1 MFCQTCILGARFDAQ
16 WVMNFHQHTVLNVQ
30 AGRQAQMAKEV
41 EQRAYEIVE
50 ELRAD
55 IDFEL
60 DDVIAQIIRGLP
72 EDYFTRLSR
81 QDQLSQL
88 KALLAMGVCN
98 LRDEITLRSDDGCH
112 IAVVAR
118 KNYPGLLANILTRL
132 PSEGLL
138 IGAKIFTSTEHDF
151 IIDLFEFNSNGDS
164 QAGEPIGQ
172 DVVENTIEKVSSL
185 TGRSLERT
193 REFVS
198 HYHSTNRILESP
210 KDIAEQFLA
219 FLEVESTKDIVVRW
233 VEVPGKDYARVTVSA
248 GCSNARELFQRTA
261 EFLGQRSLDIEQAFL
276 HGMPIDEGDPM
287 AIASF
292 RVSGPGDDTLTLGES
307 ANQLADFLRGVNASS
322 VD

>member
-1 MFCQTCILGARFDAQ
+1 MDL
-16 WVMNFHQHTVLNVQ
+16 HQQPVSDVRER
-30 AGRQAQMAKEV
+30 RQANMAEEI

-60 DDVIAQIIRGLP
+60 DDVIAQIVRGLP

-112 IAVVAR
+112 LAVVAR
-118 KNYPGLLANILTRL
+118 KNYPGLLAGILKRL
-132 PSEGLL
+132 PSEGSL

-151 IIDLFEFNSNGDS
+151 IIDLFEFKSNGDS
-164 QAGEPIGQ
+164 QAGEPIGS
-172 DVVENTIEKVSSL
+172 DVVENTIEKVASL
-185 TGRSLERT
+185 TGKSFEQA

-198 HYHSTNRILESP
+198 HYHPTNRILESP

-219 FLEVESTKDIVVRW
+219 FLEVEATSEMAVRW
-233 VEVPGKDYARVTVSA
+233 VDVPGKDYARVTVSA
-248 GCSNARELFQRTA
+248 GCSDARELFQRTA

-276 HGMPIDEGDPM
+276 HDIPIDEGARM

-292 RVSGPGDDTLTLGES
+292 RVSGPGDES
-307 ANQLADFLRGVNASS
+307 VTFDQAASLLADFLRGADASD
-322 VD
+322 V